1 MEKNPYVLAG
11 NSEKIQQNSDKI
23 PLFLTSKAN
32 KSPISPV
39 CLDFRQNRRF
49 WSLEIADFRRLA
61 IYRQAQ
67 ICIARHMSK
76 IADLATYRQKW
87 QHWIS
92 VRISQQSWNF
102 SR

>member
-1 MEKNPYVLAG
+1 M
-11 NSEKIQQNSDKI
+11 
-23 PLFLTSKAN
+23 

-39 CLDFRQNRRF
+39 CLDIRQNRRF

-67 ICIARHMSK
+67 IRIASRMSK

-87 QHWIS
+87 QHWFLYRS
-92 VRISQQSWNF
+92 NLER
-102 SR
+102 

>member
-1 MEKNPYVLAG
+1 M
-11 NSEKIQQNSDKI
+11 I
-23 PLFLTSKAN
+23 
-32 KSPISPV
+32 SPISPV

-67 ICIARHMSK
+67 IHIARRMSK

-87 QHWIS
+87 QHCLEMIEYNLIYYYLF
-92 VRISQQSWNF
+92 VVVNF
-102 SR
+102 FGRPTSTELR

>member
-1 MEKNPYVLAG
+1 MEKNPYTLTG

-23 PLFLTSKAN
+23 PLFFTFKAM

-49 WSLEIADFRRLA
+49 KSLEIADFRRLA

-67 ICIARHMSK
+67 IRIASRMSK

-87 QHWIS
+87 QH
-92 VRISQQSWNF
+92 
-102 SR
+102 

>member
-1 MEKNPYVLAG
+1 M
-11 NSEKIQQNSDKI
+11 
-23 PLFLTSKAN
+23 

-39 CLDFRQNRRF
+39 CLDFHQNRRF

-67 ICIARHMSK
+67 IRIASRMSK

-87 QHWIS
+87 QHWWI
-92 VRISQQSWNF
+92 RYKNPAT
-102 SR
+102 

>member
-1 MEKNPYVLAG
+1 M
-11 NSEKIQQNSDKI
+11 
-23 PLFLTSKAN
+23 

-39 CLDFRQNRRF
+39 CLDFHQNRRF

-67 ICIARHMSK
+67 IRIASRMSK

-87 QHWIS
+87 QHCSI
-92 VRISQQSWNF
+92 VRACAGANTPNCYPEGE
-102 SR
+102 RNV